1 MSTYRRKEVIGD
13 CTLYLGDCLGVLEDI
28 EECHAIIMD
37 PPYSSGARTTAQL
50 RGRGG
55 MSRKEE
61 WKDNPLPNDRLSVTG
76 FTWLM
81 RQVGLEAERIL
92 VAGGS
97 LLSFIDWRQYPTLY
111 GCIESCNLQII
122 NMVVWDKE
130 VFGMGNGFRNQHELI
145 LHASKG
151 TPRIFDRS
159 VPNVIGSKRIA
170 TSDLHP
176 TEKPI
181 ALIEDLVRVC
191 VDVNEVVLDPF
202 MGSGT
207 AGVAC
212 LKNGRK
218 FIGIEMDESYFDV
231 ACERMRKCY
240 AQPDFFVR
248 PIPQIQPIQ
257 VTMFDEEA
265 A

>member
-1 MSTYRRKEVIGD
+1 VTNAYKRKEVIGN
-13 CTLYLGDCLGVLEDI
+13 CTLYLGDCLGVLEQV
-28 EECHAIIMD
+28 EAVHAVITD

-81 RQVGLEAERIL
+81 RQVGLEAARLL
-92 VAGGS
+92 VPGGS
-97 LLSFIDWRQYPTLY
+97 FLSFIDWRQYPTLY
-111 GCIESCNLQII
+111 GCVESCNLQII
-122 NMVVWDKE
+122 NMVVWNKE

-145 LHASKG
+145 LHAANG

-159 VPNVIGSKRIA
+159 VPNVIGSRRIS

-176 TEKPI
+176 TEKPVP
-181 ALIEDLVRVC
+181 LIEDLVRVC
-191 VDVNEVVLDPF
+191 TDVDEIVLDPF

-207 AGVAC
+207 TGVAC
-212 LKNGRK
+212 EQTGRK
-218 FIGIEMDESYFDV
+218 FIGIEIDEGFFDV
-231 ACERMRKCY
+231 ACER
-240 AQPDFFVR
+240 VR
-248 PIPQIQPIQ
+248 SAYRAPK
-257 VTMFDEEA
+257 MFSERPAVEVQEA
-265 A
+265 LL